1 MIIDMENNNT
11 STTTNEG
18 LKEIDK
24 QINHVMYGMEMP
36 CMREG
41 VFTFYIYVRLLRKQ

>member
-24 QINHVMYGMEMP
+24 QLNHVMCGWR
-36 CMREG
+36 C
-41 VFTFYIYVRLLRKQ
+41 YV

>member
-18 LKEIDK
+18 LKEI
-24 QINHVMYGMEMP
+24 VWMEMP